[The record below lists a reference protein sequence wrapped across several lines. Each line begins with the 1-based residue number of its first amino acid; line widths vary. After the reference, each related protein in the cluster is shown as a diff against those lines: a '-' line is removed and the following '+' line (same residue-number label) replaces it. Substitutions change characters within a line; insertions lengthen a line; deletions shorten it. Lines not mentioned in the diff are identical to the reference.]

1 MQKLE
6 KIDFKIK
13 VIPSEL
19 EKYMSF
25 SHDNKLVLIEVLHRY
40 ILVTNLDENNF
51 KHFS

>member
-19 EKYMSF
+19 EMSF
-25 SHDNKLVLIEVLHRY
+25 SHDNKLVLTEVLHRY
-40 ILVTNLDENNF
+40 ILVKNLDENNF
-51 KHFS
+51 KHCS